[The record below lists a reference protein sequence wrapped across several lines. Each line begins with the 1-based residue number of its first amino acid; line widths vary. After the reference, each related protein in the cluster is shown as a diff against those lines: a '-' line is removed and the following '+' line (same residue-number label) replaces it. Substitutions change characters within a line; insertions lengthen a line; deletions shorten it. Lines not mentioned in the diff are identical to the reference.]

1 MIAFLKG
8 ILEENRP
15 GNLVIDVNG
24 VGYNVAVSE
33 SVSESLP
40 SIGNEIKIYTYLSV
54 REDGMS
60 LYGFL
65 TRDELDMFNLLI
77 GVSGVGPKGAQ
88 ALLSIADV
96 PVIKYFI
103 VTGDVASLSK
113 APTIGKKTAERIIV
127 DLKDKLAKE
136 PLIGTVSDVPSQS
149 DGKLSQDA
157 LDAIEALAALGYD
170 KKEAK
175 AAVIKIE
182 HLEELN
188 TNEIL
193 KLSLQYMF

>member
-40 SIGNEIKIYTYLSV
+40 SIGNEIKVYTYLSV

-77 GVSGVGPKGAQ
+77 GVSGVGPKGAL

-96 PVIKYFI
+96 PIIKYFI

-136 PLIGTVSDVPSQS
+136 PLIGTVSDVPSQP

-175 AAVIKIE
+175 AAVLKIE